1 MRDCFKFCL
10 APSVYKDKKDAKI
23 GDIVLKDGSIV
34 SSDQYK
40 STMSEPIGIVVS
52 SSGNK
57 VKMMALDFF
66 KDGNIQHFTFGGYK
80 DDNGTTV
87 YHEYSQD
94 FKFFTD
100 LIEDVDNNSLEFP
113 SNGFEGV
120 RVEGT
125 KYHYKGNKEGIPY
138 SYLTNSVEEPEYAI
152 QDMDGKTNTQN
163 LLNEDLEDD
172 MEDFNPIA
180 IALLN
185 SEDVEW
191 YIPAIGE
198 LTKAFMHL
206 NEINKTRKKLGL
218 EELGDLDGDSI
229 WSSTL
234 KSNSDVWVLELYH
247 GVASFL
253 IPNDSQLVLLFAE
266 I

>member
-10 APSVYKDKKDAKI
+10 TPSVYKDKKDAKI

-52 SSGNK
+52 STGNK
-57 VKMMALDFF
+57 VKMMALDFS
-66 KDGNIQHFTFGGYK
+66 KDGNIRNFKFGGYK

-94 FKFFTD
+94 FKFFTN
-100 LIEDVDNNSLEFP
+100 ITEDINNNAEFP
-113 SNGFEGV
+113 SDAFEGV

-125 KYHYKGNKEGIPY
+125 KYYYQGNEEEIPY

-152 QDMDGKTNTQN
+152 QDMNGKTNTQN

-172 MEDFNPIA
+172 MENFNPIA

-206 NEINKTRKKLGL
+206 NEVNKTRKKLGL

-229 WSSTL
+229 WSSTMY
-234 KSNSDVWVLELYH
+234 SNNRAWVIVLEI
-247 GVASFL
+247 GL
-253 IPNDSQLVLLFAE
+253 INTAFIDDSQRVLLFAE